1 MGQTCDTDL
10 NEHVRR
16 SYGDKESRLLL
27 EKMRH
32 GQSVPKLAPGECM
45 ALMLEVLTDS
55 ALHMGA
61 AKGLSLITI

>member
-16 SYGDKESRLLL
+16 NYGDKESRLLL

-32 GQSVPKLAPGECM
+32 GPSVPKLTPEECM
-45 ALMLEVLTDS
+45 TLMLEVLS
-55 ALHMGA
+55 ERALHEGVA
-61 AKGLSLITI
+61 QGYKKVG